1 MKWRLPAFILA
12 AAFIIPFLAGCSFK
26 IRQVETIM
34 RPPKIQGKYSGLQEA
49 LEKAVGKDILLKSPE
64 TGNYRSAFILQN
76 IDDDDTEE
84 ALAFYVK
91 NDEKT
96 TVHLNVLDLTDDEW
110 VSVNDVSGSG
120 DSVYFVDFINMDDR
134 NGPEIIVGWS
144 LFEGKS
150 NKMLTVF
157 STTETGGGLSVK
169 AVSSEAFT
177 IMKPLDLDSDG
188 CDEILTVITDTS
200 SDVPRSFARMLKMLP
215 DGTIKLAGE
224 TRLDGNVGSY
234 GSVQTEK
241 VSDKYPLRVY
251 IDANKGE
258 TQMITEVIYW
268 DSEKKMLV
276 APLLDSLTL
285 LNLRTW
291 RSVGI
296 PSSDI
301 NNDGVIEIPAQV
313 DESKALTE
321 ENILFEPAHFYTL
334 KWLQLNEHGE
344 AKDVLLSAVDFSLSY
359 MFVIPDKLL
368 NSVTMKSYTDNNRWD
383 VFSTDSGGLLFTI
396 DAFTDKESPGRTGIY
411 EKYTVLRKNS
421 GITIFCGVT
430 ELGKSLGINDKFLL
444 PYVLFLKEV

>member
-64 TGNYRSAFILQN
+64 TGNYRSALILQN

-96 TVHLNVLDLTDDEW
+96 TVHMNVLDLTDDEW

-120 DSVYFVDFINMDDR
+120 DSVYFIDFINMDDK

-157 STTETGGGLSVK
+157 STTGTGGGLSVK

-241 VSDKYPLRVY
+241 VSDKSPLRVY

-285 LNLRTW
+285 LNLKTW

-313 DESKALTE
+313 DESQALTA
-321 ENILFEPAHFYTL
+321 ENILFEPAHFYTI

-344 AKDVLLSAVDFSLSY
+344 AKDVLLAAVDFSLSY

-368 NSVTMKSYTDNNRWD
+368 NSVTLKSYTDNNRWD
-383 VFSTDSGGLLFTI
+383 VFSVDSGGLLFTI

-411 EKYTVLRKNS
+411 EKYTVLQKNG
-421 GITIFCGVT
+421 GITLFCGVT